1 MWTVVSDWQIETSGQ
16 CIWESPSLSLPF
28 RSICGGGAG
37 HWAFL
42 PAVWAILDFL
52 NFTLSLSL
60 HLLSLPHFMFLF
72 WILPSS
78 LSLKFQVTEKV
89 AGIQKAS

>member
-1 MWTVVSDWQIETSGQ
+1 MHLGISISVTSIQEYLWRRGRPLGFSS
-16 CIWESPSLSLPF
+16 CSV
-28 RSICGGGAG
+28 G
-37 HWAFL
+37 
-42 PAVWAILDFL
+42 ILDFL